1 MPQIDWMHVIA
12 LAFGAAGAF
21 VMQRFGGA
29 KPTDPTNPFAPIAP
43 SANPAD
49 PPTIRV
55 ILVKD
60 ETK

>member
-12 LAFGAAGAF
+12 LAFGAASTY
-21 VMQRFGGA
+21 VMQRFGGP
-29 KPTDPTNPFAPIAP
+29 KPADSPFAIPQPATP
-43 SANPAD
+43 AKTAD

-60 ETK
+60 EK